1 VGGGRSK
8 RTIGLPK
15 GLTKLIAGKL
25 VEHIHLHGPITLD
38 DVGNVARAASNAVE
52 ARVLEWGPYLEVDIL
67 QADVDKLVA
76 EKAIMRRVIDDHL
89 QDERQKSY
97 HDWDETGRR
106 SW

>member
-1 VGGGRSK
+1 MGGGRSK

-38 DVGNVARAASNAVE
+38 DVGNVARATSNAVE
-52 ARVLEWGPYLEVDIL
+52 QRVLEWGPYLEVDML

-76 EKAIMRRVIDDHL
+76 ERNAMKQSIDSKL
-89 QDERQKSY
+89 EAERQKFY
-97 HDWDETGRR
+97 HDWEETGKR